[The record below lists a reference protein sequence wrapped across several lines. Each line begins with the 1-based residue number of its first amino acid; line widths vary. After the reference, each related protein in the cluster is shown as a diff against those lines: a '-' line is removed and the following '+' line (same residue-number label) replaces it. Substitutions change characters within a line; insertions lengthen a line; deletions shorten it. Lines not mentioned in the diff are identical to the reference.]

1 MALYFD
7 YQAKCHFKDSVHVGI
22 SLHEKHPI
30 LAVSSYNSDK
40 GGFLFI
46 CNEEG
51 ELLEGINFPTH
62 ASAQVTSLTWHPT
75 RLQLAI
81 GWENGDLQVWT
92 DGQEDFFS
100 VDSPHRDPVTLL
112 KWSNQGLRLIS
123 ADTSGSVI
131 GWKADTRG
139 KLQTVFHHELKDPVS
154 QITFRRTSASSAID
168 FSGLARAAVAGDE
181 KALDMFSDWRPKT
194 AGQRM
199 AFQSEQT
206 DNLCFFAGSIS
217 GVIYYIKDN
226 GNCEEVLQ
234 ADGAIK
240 KLLFHETKD
249 YLIVMTDRLNIGQFH
264 VDLDGKVS
272 EIMKVKINGRSTDA
286 SLIWA
291 GEGLLAISAGEPTVR
306 CWDLE
311 TGENYLLPMEPTLE
325 PTVFSKPNSSLP
337 SHPTEFFTSLAY
349 IDKKRSMCGSTN
361 LGRVFMWK
369 FVSSASRNSVKMMG
383 TSDKSEGSWVRLGT
397 VSVDGGAIVRV
408 QWGGGRGI
416 LAVHTVTGV
425 CLLCEHP
432 VAVCYNNKVAAVQV
446 SPSEF
451 LMQNFDDGWVIP
463 LKLNDVRAV
472 GVSIGDNHVAFWDS
486 RKVVVYEM
494 SENIPD
500 RFRMIGSFACKAD
513 ELVVHNRSLYV
524 LETVQTKDDSGA
536 ENPEK
541 TKDEV
546 RVRCHTFQ
554 GTVTSTLNAH
564 EEEGEVCGIHLTT
577 PYLIVFTLQGFVT
590 IWDISRREAKI
601 HVHPK
606 RLGDVI
612 PDFGEIICAKC
623 NSDGTKMSLT
633 VAKSDLFPDTKLY
646 IWNINRD
653 SFSYLDF
660 ANGETNEDNELTVSI
675 AKETCK
681 NKGAHGKAASSL
693 ALGIFDRFVLSH
705 YWDKHE
711 PKLLVCEAKMLPSN
725 DGSSSIK
732 TSMSKASTNNLF
744 RRPEVVLV
752 TLFTSPEGEILMQNS
767 VTFPEK
773 HVKLLGVEIPH
784 FVLLQKPTSVNEATG
799 GGLSDRKVM
808 RDFEGLEDCD
818 KATRDAVVNFSY
830 YLSMGNMD
838 EAFRAIKTIKSGS
851 IWENMARMCV
861 ETKQVD
867 VGAVCLGHMG
877 NAIGARA
884 LRKTAGAPLDVR
896 VAVLA
901 LHLGLIAEAE
911 KLLNGCGRYDLLNK
925 LYQDSNRWEL
935 ALQVAEE
942 LDRIHLR
949 STCYNYARHLEAQG
963 DISRAI
969 TMYEKSETHRTEVP
983 RMLSCHEELLESY
996 MKQTKDQVLGSWWGK
1011 RLETKGE
1018 VQGALTAY
1026 EEVDD
1031 RSSQV
1036 RLHCRFHNDIEAA
1049 EKSAGS
1055 DPPALFELGRELE
1068 KRGKIE
1074 GAVRAYTRARAYGN
1088 AIRVCKEYDMKE
1100 ELWSVALTAGS
1111 NDQLDA
1117 GRYFENADPPA
1128 PEKAVHLYHR
1138 AGLLHM
1144 ALELAFRTQ
1153 QFNALQYIAMD
1164 LNANSDPML
1173 SQKCATF
1180 FIKNKQYE
1188 KAVNLLAMAKKYNE
1202 ALDLCMQH
1210 DVPLTDELAEKL
1222 TLEKAKDKSSGDGD
1236 TERSELLEKM
1246 GEIAVSQGNLHLGA
1260 KKYTQAGNKIKAMKV
1275 LLRIGDPEKIVF
1287 FANVSRQREIYV
1299 MAANYLQSLDWQN
1312 EPSIMRNIITFYT
1325 KGRAQHL
1332 LASFYMACAEVEI
1345 DEFQNYEK
1353 ALSALEEAKVCLT
1366 RTISKGSNVNSEEVR
1381 RKGEEIERRT
1391 RLVRHFVEI
1400 QRQYKQDPEGA
1411 IQRCQILLEE
1421 WQVSGEDA
1429 VRRGDV
1435 YAFVA
1440 EHYSREKNEEEVL
1453 RLLREMREV
1462 LPTGTSLTYYV
1473 DASALS
1479 KLSSEV
1485 AQMLK
1490 NDRRE
1495 SRSVSRASAIHGDE
1509 DEIAEVEEI
1518 EAVKEEEEEEEIE
1531 DKALNKEKRGSLFR
1545 SNGKVYAI

>member
-7 YQAKCHFKDSVHVGI
+7 YQAKCHLKDSVHIGI

-30 LAVSSYNSDK
+30 LAVSSYNSDN
-40 GGFLFI
+40 GGFIFI

-62 ASAQVTSLTWHPT
+62 VSAQVTSLIWHPT
-75 RLQLAI
+75 RLQIAI
-81 GWENGDLQVWT
+81 GWENGGLQVWT
-92 DGQEDFFS
+92 DGQEEFFP
-100 VDSPHRDPVTLL
+100 VDSPHKDPITLL
-112 KWSNQGLRLIS
+112 KWSKQGLRLIS
-123 ADTSGSVI
+123 ADTSGSLI

-139 KLQTVFHHELKDPVS
+139 KLQTVFHHELKDPIS
-154 QITFRRTSASSAID
+154 QITFRRTSMSSSID

-194 AGQRM
+194 AGQRIN
-199 AFQSEQT
+199 FQSEQT

-226 GNCEEVLQ
+226 GNCEEVLR

-249 YLIVMTDRLNIGQFH
+249 YLIVMTDKLNIGQFH
-264 VDLDGKVS
+264 VDVDGKVS

-311 TGENYLLPMEPTLE
+311 TGENYLLPMEIQEPPTSL
-325 PTVFSKPNSSLP
+325 TKSYSSLP
-337 SHPTEFFTSLAY
+337 SHPNEFFTSLAY
-349 IDKKRSMCGSTN
+349 YDKKRSMCGSTN
-361 LGRVFMWK
+361 FGRVFMWK
-369 FVSSASRNSVKMMG
+369 FLSSTAKASTKIRGS
-383 TSDKSEGSWVRLGT
+383 SDKSDGSWVRLGT
-397 VSVDGGAIVRV
+397 VSVEGGAIVTV

-416 LAVHTVTGV
+416 LAVHTVSGV

-432 VAVCYNNKVAAVQV
+432 VAVCYSNKVAAVQI

-451 LMQNFDDGWVIP
+451 LMQQFDGGWVVP
-463 LKLNDVRAV
+463 LKLHDVRAI
-472 GVSIGDNHVAFWDS
+472 GVAIGDNHVAFWDNK
-486 RKVVVYEM
+486 KVVVYEA

-500 RFRMIGSFACKAD
+500 KFRMIGSFSCKAED
-513 ELVVHNRSLYV
+513 LVIHSRSLYI
-524 LETVQTKDDSGA
+524 LETVQSKDESGK
-536 ENPEK
+536 ENPNK
-541 TKDEV
+541 TKEEV
-546 RVRCHTFQ
+546 KVRCHTFQ
-554 GTVTSTLNAH
+554 GTVTSTLGTH
-564 EEEGEVCGIHLTT
+564 EEEGEVCGIHLTA
-577 PYLIVFTLQGFVT
+577 PYLIVFTLQGFITV
-590 IWDISRREAKI
+590 WDISRREAKI

-612 PDFGEIICAKC
+612 PDFGEVISAKC

-633 VAKSDLFPDTKLY
+633 IAKSDLFPDTKLY

-653 SFSYLDF
+653 TFSYLDF
-660 ANGETNEDNELTVSI
+660 ATGGTNEDGELSDTSPRE
-675 AKETCK
+675 ASKEK
-681 NKGAHGKAASSL
+681 EVHEKAASSL
-693 ALGIFDRFVLSH
+693 VLGIFDRFVLSH
-705 YWDKHE
+705 HWDEHE

-725 DGSSSIK
+725 DGNIKVTSS
-732 TSMSKASTNNLF
+732 MNSTTNLF

-767 VTFPEK
+767 VTFPEN
-773 HVKLLGVEIPH
+773 HVKLTGVEIPH
-784 FVLLQKPTSVNEATG
+784 FILLRKPTSVDEATG

-818 KATRDAVVNFSY
+818 KSTRDAVVNFSY

-838 EAFRAIKTIKSGS
+838 EAFRAIKTIKSGA

-901 LHLGLIAEAE
+901 LHLGLTAEAE

-925 LYQDSNRWEL
+925 LYQDSNRWES

-949 STCYNYARHLEAQG
+949 STCYNYAKHLEAQG
-963 DISRAI
+963 DITRAI

-1018 VQGALTAY
+1018 IQGALAAY

-1036 RLHCRFHNDIEAA
+1036 RLRCRFLNDVEAA

-1055 DPPALFELGRELE
+1055 DQPALFELGRELE
-1068 KRGKIE
+1068 KRGKVE

-1100 ELWSVALTAGS
+1100 ELWNVALTAGP

-1164 LNANSDPML
+1164 LNANSDPLL
-1173 SQKCATF
+1173 SHKCATF
-1180 FIKNKQYE
+1180 FIQNKQFE
-1188 KAVNLLAMAKKYNE
+1188 KAVNLLAMAKKYSE
-1202 ALDLCMQH
+1202 ALDLCMKH

-1222 TLEKAKDKSSGDGD
+1222 TLEKVKDKADEESRS
-1236 TERSELLEKM
+1236 ERAELLEKM
-1246 GEIAVSQGNLHLGA
+1246 AEIAVSQGNLQLAA
-1260 KKYTQAGNKIKAMKV
+1260 KKYTQAGNKVKAMKV
-1275 LLRIGDPEKIVF
+1275 LLRIGDPEKIIF
-1287 FANVSRQREIYV
+1287 FANVSRQREIYI
-1299 MAANYLQSLDWQN
+1299 MAANYLQSLDWRN
-1312 EPSIMRNIITFYT
+1312 EPNIMRNIITFYT

-1353 ALSALEEAKVCLT
+1353 ALNALEEAKVCHT
-1366 RTISKGSNVNSEEVR
+1366 RTISKGSNVNSEEIR
-1381 RKGEEIERRT
+1381 RKGEEIERRS

-1440 EHYSREKNEEEVL
+1440 EHYAREGNEDEVM
-1453 RLLREMREV
+1453 RLLREMREA
-1462 LPTGTSLTYYV
+1462 LPTGTSLAYYV

-1479 KLSSEV
+1479 KLSPEV

-1495 SRSVSRASAIHGDE
+1495 SRSVSRASAIHADE

-1531 DKALNKEKRGSLFR
+1531 EKTLKGERRNSMIR
-1545 SNGKVYAI
+1545 TNGKVYAI